1 MSVPNNPSDR
11 QKLKLMFVEMTHSL
25 GRIDS
30 EREQLKEIKKEIKQ
44 KFDISPKMANKIAK
58 TMYLMDFAD
67 QQAENDEFESM
78 FQTLEQESKL
88 QVV

>member
-25 GRIDS
+25 GRMDH
-30 EREQLKEIKKEIKQ
+30 EREQLKEIKKEINNE
-44 KFDISPKMANKIAK
+44 FDISPKMANKIAK
-58 TMYLMDFAD
+58 AMYLMDFAD

-78 FQTLEQESKL
+78 FEALGQEYKL